1 MRTFGLIAV
10 YMVALFLTGWLL
22 LNMETKSGWDEVL
35 FSSQNHL
42 ESGAISQSKK
52 IQSEHTPDSLGNLS
66 IWLKRPIGVVRYP
79 EFPIFIFLT
88 NGN

>member
-1 MRTFGLIAV
+1 MRTFGLFSV
-10 YMVALFLTGWLL
+10 YTVALFLTGWLV

-35 FSSQNHL
+35 FSSQSYT
-42 ESGAISQSKK
+42 ESEDISQSKK

-66 IWLKRPIGVVRYP
+66 NWLKRPIGIVRYP
-79 EFPIFIFLT
+79 EFPIFNFLT